1 MESSFFAVIPAHV
14 LYSKTLKANS
24 KLLYGIIS
32 SLTSSKG
39 YCYASN
45 SYLSEQFGITTSGIS
60 RLVTDL
66 KNHGFIS
73 VKMLKE
79 GKQIKQ
85 RRIYLILN
93 QEAVTDDQ
101 EAVTD
106 DQEAVTDDQEVVT
119 NDQEGSDKRSKG
131 VVTKAQRDKYNLIN
145 KKDIVPRS
153 FLEEIK
159 DLFNREMT
167 DYMPAIYALNNQRE
181 KDLKKLID
189 FHEEHKKIEWWKQ
202 YFELIRSS
210 DFLMGR
216 IEYNENHSNWK
227 CTFDF
232 IINFNNFVKII
243 EGSY

>member
-79 GKQIKQ
+79 
-85 RRIYLILN
+85 
-93 QEAVTDDQ
+93 
-101 EAVTD
+101 
-106 DQEAVTDDQEVVT
+106 DDQEVVT